1 MCPYRPRTMANYK
14 RQLHLFVCFSIRV
27 KARVTLAVDNL
38 ISFLEFLVACNV
50 SPRGVSN
57 YVCGIKSQ
65 LNLYSQPTQ
74 WMDHPVVV
82 NYIRS
87 LHINVPSVQRVKGT
101 ISLRDFHNISVL
113 LDQFENSLVYRA
125 AFALSFYGFLRISN
139 LVPPSKQ
146 GFDPTRQLTRGDV
159 SFTDKGVVVFLKWAK
174 NLQKTQQTHVIML
187 PAMNSPWLCPVHTL
201 YSLFQAQQYLPSD
214 PVIKSS
220 QGLLTES
227 HLRKRFQLMLS
238 MLGLPTASLTY
249 HSLRRSGASLAFNNK
264 VDFESIKS
272 QGAWGS
278 DAVYKYLFANSDMV
292 QQVPRMFQRLET
304 QL

>member
-1 MCPYRPRTMANYK
+1 MCPYRPKTMANYR
-14 RQLHLFVCFSIRV
+14 RQLHLFICFSLRV
-27 KARVTLAVDNL
+27 KAKVVLAVDNL

-50 SPRGVSN
+50 SPRSVSN

-65 LNLYSQPTQ
+65 LNLYQQPTQ

-101 ISLRDFHNISVL
+101 ISLRDFYNISVL
-113 LDQFENSLVYRA
+113 LEQFDHSLVYRA

-139 LVPPSKQ
+139 LVAPSKQ
-146 GFDPTRQLTRGDV
+146 SFDPTRQLTRSDI
-159 SFTDKGVVVFLKWAK
+159 SFTDKGVAVYLKWAK
-174 NLQKTQQTHVIML
+174 NLQKTQQSHVIML
-187 PAMNSPWLCPVHTL
+187 PGMNSPWLCPVYTL
-201 YSLFQAQQYLPSD
+201 NRLFNAQHYAPSD
-214 PVIKSS
+214 PVIKTS
-220 QGLLTES
+220 QTALTES
-227 HLRKRFQLMLS
+227 QLRKRFQLMLS

-249 HSLRRSGASLAFNNK
+249 HSLRRSGASLAFNNH

-278 DAVYKYLFANSDMV
+278 DAVYKYLFANSEMV
-292 QQVPRMFQRLET
+292 QEVPKMFQRLES